1 MDTLLNILC
10 MIGSLAMFM
19 YGMKTMSEG
28 LEKAAGERLRSI
40 LAAMTK
46 NRVMGVLTGIF
57 ITALIQSSSA
67 TTVMVVSFV
76 NAGMMTLKQSIGVI
90 MGANIGTTVTAWII
104 SIVGKA
110 DISAL
115 AIPLLA
121 VALPLYFSKNT
132 KRKNIGEFIFGFAF
146 LFLSLVYLQK
156 SANDMHLNDIVAN
169 LLSGLTPGSFG
180 VIILFVLAGAIVT
193 MIVQSSAATMAVTFM
208 LYGMNIPGFGFEQ
221 AVALTMGQNIGTTIT
236 AFLASLTAN
245 TQARRT
251 ALAHLFFNV
260 FGVIF
265 FLMIFYPACH
275 AVDWFMTDVLHDSN
289 ENNKLSAFH
298 TAFNIINTL
307 LLIGFVPQIEKF
319 VCWMLPQ
326 KNEQEEE
333 YRLQYI
339 SKGLVSTPELSLLEA
354 KKEIG
359 NFGQR
364 CYKMFG
370 MVKNL
375 ITLTDNN
382 DFAKE
387 YNRIEKYEK
396 ITDNMEVE
404 IANYLDHVEEEGL
417 SREAK
422 VQMQKM
428 MKTIGELE
436 SIGDSCFNMG
446 RTIKHKREQNEEYTQ
461 EQMGHINAMIDLVDK
476 SLVKMNE
483 DLVRPEGKAL
493 DFEKTMQIE
502 KDINDFRKLLKETNI
517 KDISADKYDYQLGV
531 MYMDFINEC
540 EHLGDYVVNVVQSV
554 R

>member
-1 MDTLLNILC
+1 
-10 MIGSLAMFM
+10 MFM

-46 NRVMGVLTGIF
+46 NRVMGVFTGIF

-156 SANDMHLNDIVAN
+156 SANDMELNKIVAN
-169 LLSGLTPGSFG
+169 MLSGLTQGSFG
-180 VIILFVLAGAIVT
+180 VIILFVIAGAVVT

-208 LYGMNIPGFGFEQ
+208 LYSMNIPGFGFEQ

-260 FGVIF
+260 FGVVF
-265 FLMIFYPACH
+265 FLMIFYPTCSM
-275 AVDWFMTDVLHDSN
+275 VEWFMTDVMHNTN
-289 ENNKLSAFH
+289 ENNMLSAFH
-298 TAFNIINTL
+298 TLFNIVNTL

-326 KNEQEEE
+326 KNEEEE

-375 ITLTDNN
+375 ITITEN
-382 DFAKE
+382 DDFEKE
-387 YNRIEKYEK
+387 FKRIEKYEK

-404 IANYLDHVEEEGL
+404 IANYLDQVEEEGL

-446 RTIKHKREQNEEYTQ
+446 RTIKHKREQKEEYTQ

-476 SLVKMNE
+476 SLIKMNE
-483 DLVRPEGKAL
+483 DLDRPEGKTL
-493 DFEKTMQIE
+493 DFDKTMQIE

-517 KDISADKYDYQLGV
+517 KDISADKYNYQLGV

>member
-1 MDTLLNILC
+1 
-10 MIGSLAMFM
+10 MFM